1 MFVFLCQSLIK
12 ASKLKPVCL
21 KLLYFKCHSPYPL
34 VKLNIG
40 NVTFFGQS
48 PYPHSIRGNLPPPPL
63 PNHPVLTSDSHNWP
77 HYRFNKT
84 YPATYFR
91 TVLGLTDF
99 GMLVKSFNPGSFCLS
114 LHHFARAGRAH
125 KTLSPS

>member
-1 MFVFLCQSLIK
+1 MPLSIPIGK
-12 ASKLKPVCL
+12 IEHW
-21 KLLYFKCHSPYPL
+21 KCYPFWT
-34 VKLNIG
+34 K
-40 NVTFFGQS
+40 
-48 PYPHSIRGNLPPPPL
+48 SIPTLHQRKPPPPPH
-63 PNHPVLTSDSHNWP
+63 PNHLVLTSDSHNWA

>member
-1 MFVFLCQSLIK
+1 MPISIPIGKIEHWECYPFLDKVHTHTPSEE
-12 ASKLKPVCL
+12 
-21 KLLYFKCHSPYPL
+21 
-34 VKLNIG
+34 
-40 NVTFFGQS
+40 
-48 PYPHSIRGNLPPPPL
+48 PPPPPHQPSTH